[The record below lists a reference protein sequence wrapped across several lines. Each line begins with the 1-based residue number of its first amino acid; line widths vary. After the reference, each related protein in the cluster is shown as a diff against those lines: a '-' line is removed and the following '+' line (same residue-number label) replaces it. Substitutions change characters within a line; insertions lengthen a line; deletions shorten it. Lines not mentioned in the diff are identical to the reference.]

1 MRRRARASAI
11 VSVAVV
17 CLGLTLVVETAV
29 VHGRAG
35 YLLGAAIAL
44 AGAGRLY
51 LSLR

>member
-1 MRRRARASAI
+1 MKPRTRASAV
-11 VSVAVV
+11 VSTAVIF
-17 CLGLTLVVETAV
+17 LGLTIVVETAI